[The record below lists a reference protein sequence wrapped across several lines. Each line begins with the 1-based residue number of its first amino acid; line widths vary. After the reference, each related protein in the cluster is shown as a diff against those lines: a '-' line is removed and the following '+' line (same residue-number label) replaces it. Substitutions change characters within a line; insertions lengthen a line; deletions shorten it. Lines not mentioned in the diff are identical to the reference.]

1 MNRSTKP
8 SKLATA
14 WDNTDKWVKRIIGAI
29 ATVGTI
35 IGILTSMTSWLA
47 AQLDTHLDSKLGT
60 IINQIETLD
69 AKSDEADRKLELSN
83 TRLELMQLI
92 EHNPTNVI
100 EIEKVARYY
109 FIDLGGDWYMSNI
122 YSEWAKEY
130 GGDLTFVT
138 HI

>member
-35 IGILTSMTSWLA
+35 IGILTGMTSWLA